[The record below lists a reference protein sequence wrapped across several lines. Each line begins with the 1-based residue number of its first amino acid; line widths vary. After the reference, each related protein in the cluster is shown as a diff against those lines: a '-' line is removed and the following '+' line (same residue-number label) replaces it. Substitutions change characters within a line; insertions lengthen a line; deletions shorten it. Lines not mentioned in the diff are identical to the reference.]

1 MDKQYVVI
9 QSVGLTRR
17 GVTLTGQDD
26 HSVFVIERSTLH
38 LSGIEVR
45 SDGRMRGI
53 WASDSK
59 LSLQDCVIAGNR
71 ISLHSNVAGA
81 DDSTVPESDS
91 VYPAPF
97 GAGMFSRRASV
108 RIQKSAI
115 IGNTSGSTAA
125 GTFSDS
131 NDDFHHAAAAGSD
144 QLSNARSEALG
155 GGLYFEDCAVEIAG
169 STIQANA
176 VDGKAKA
183 RGGGI
188 WCERSRMR
196 MCRSRVTDNALRA
209 RICEGAGIY
218 FKDPLACELGGSV
231 ITGNGATEG
240 KGGGIFVE
248 GDSARVAIHRNT
260 AVRQNH
266 PDDLHLQH

>member
-1 MDKQYVVI
+1 MIEAHDVFLVPEQFPTIRSAVDAVQRPTTIMVSPGAYGESVRVMDKQYVVI

-115 IGNTSGSTAA
+115 IGNT
-125 GTFSDS
+125 
-131 NDDFHHAAAAGSD
+131 
-144 QLSNARSEALG
+144 
-155 GGLYFEDCAVEIAG
+155 
-169 STIQANA
+169 
-176 VDGKAKA
+176 
-183 RGGGI
+183 
-188 WCERSRMR
+188 
-196 MCRSRVTDNALRA
+196 
-209 RICEGAGIY
+209 
-218 FKDPLACELGGSV
+218 
-231 ITGNGATEG
+231 
-240 KGGGIFVE
+240 
-248 GDSARVAIHRNT
+248 
-260 AVRQNH
+260 
-266 PDDLHLQH
+266 